1 MDEWISRNRIEPTD
15 ILIEDE
21 NDLKKK
27 KKILNDD
34 KKLEIQHENSE
45 HEGMD

>member
-27 KKILNDD
+27 KRILNDD
-34 KKLEIQHENSE
+34 KKLEI
-45 HEGMD
+45 